1 MHCSNRFQAQ
11 AWARWEAG
19 LQGGAAPVV
28 DSVVERFRG
37 PNEER
42 AENMLEA
49 ATRLFGEEGFHAVS
63 TRKIAAAAGVSEGTL
78 FNYFSSKNELI
89 SAILARIYSEL
100 TEQASEILRHTFD
113 TRERLQLLAE
123 NHIRVMSR
131 DNALF
136 MRLIQSYMN
145 VDIRGYTDI
154 AGSVLHQLNLS
165 YAWVF
170 DFAVRE
176 GLERG
181 EVSPDI
187 NLPALR
193 DLFFGGLE
201 YCNRSLFLHDR
212 FDQLPERVH
221 SIVEPLWQSMRADR
235 AVPRPDVLT
244 EACERLEAAAARLE
258 QLAGP

>member
-1 MHCSNRFQAQ
+1 MA
-11 AWARWEAG
+11 E
-19 LQGGAAPVV
+19 
-28 DSVVERFRG
+28 SVVERFRG
-37 PNEER
+37 RNEER
-42 AENMLEA
+42 ADNILRA
-49 ATRLFGEEGFHAVS
+49 ATGLFGEEGFHAVS

-89 SAILARIYSEL
+89 SAILAQIYREL
-100 TEQASEILRHTFD
+100 TDRANGILRSHFA

-145 VDIRGYTDI
+145 VDIRGYTEI
-154 AGSVLHQLNLS
+154 AGSVLHELNLS

-176 GLERG
+176 GMERG
-181 EVSPDI
+181 EVRHDI

-201 YCNRSLFLHDR
+201 YCNRSLFLHDA
-212 FDQLPERVH
+212 FAEMPARVD
-221 SIVEPLWQSMRADR
+221 SIVEPLWQSMRAAPAG
-235 AVPRPDVLT
+235 AVAPDVVT
-244 EACERLEAAAARLE
+244 GACERLEAAAERLE
-258 QLAGP
+258 KLASL

>member
-1 MHCSNRFQAQ
+1 MTESI
-11 AWARWEAG
+11 
-19 LQGGAAPVV
+19 
-28 DSVVERFRG
+28 VERLRG
-37 PNEER
+37 RNEER
-42 AENMLEA
+42 AENILRA
-49 ATRLFGEEGFHAVS
+49 ATELFGEEGFHAVS

-89 SAILARIYSEL
+89 SAILARIYEEL
-100 TEQASEILRHTFD
+100 TEKANGILRSHFA

-123 NHIRVMSR
+123 NHIQVMSR

-145 VDIRGYTDI
+145 VDIRGYTEI
-154 AGSVLHQLNLS
+154 AGSVLHELNLS

-176 GLERG
+176 GMERG
-181 EVSPDI
+181 EVRADA

-201 YCNRSLFLHDR
+201 YCNRSLFLHDA
-212 FDQLPERVH
+212 FAEMPGRVH
-221 SIVEPLWQSMRADR
+221 SIVEPLWQSMCADPASSPPADAMTR
-235 AVPRPDVLT
+235 
-244 EACERLEAAAARLE
+244 ACERLEAAAERLE
-258 QLAGP
+258 QLAKS

>member
-1 MHCSNRFQAQ
+1 LLKQGFVG
-11 AWARWEAG
+11 ARQG
-19 LQGGAAPVV
+19 LVRREVLVAESPA
-28 DSVVERFRG
+28 EKFRG
-37 PNEER
+37 RNEER
-42 AENMLEA
+42 ADSVLEA

-100 TEQASEILRHTFD
+100 TEKASEILRCTLD

-154 AGSVLHQLNLS
+154 AGSMLHELNLS

-176 GLERG
+176 GLKRG
-181 EVSPDI
+181 ELRPDI
-187 NLPALR
+187 NLSALR

-201 YCNRSLFLHDR
+201 YCNRSLFLHDC
-212 FDQLPERVH
+212 FDEMPQRVH
-221 SIVEPLWQSMRADR
+221 SVVEPLWQSMRAER
-235 AVPRPDVLT
+235 AAPQPDALS

-258 QLAGP
+258 RLAER